1 MELFDIDSTINLLP
15 MDGIVNYFGQVIPI
29 NQANVYYQKLMET
42 VNWKNDEVVIF
53 GKHIITKRKVAW
65 YGDTNFTYTYSNTTK
80 QATVWTTEL
89 LALKVLVEEKC
100 KTTFN
105 SCLLNLYH
113 NGTEGMG
120 WHSDDEKSLQNECTI
135 ASLSLGAE
143 RKFLLKH
150 KTTKQTVTVNLH
162 TGSLLAMKGSTQT
175 NWVHSLPK
183 TTKVNTPRINL
194 TFRSMVL

>member
-1 MELFDIDSTINLLP
+1 MELFDIDSSINLLP
-15 MDGIVNYFGQVIPI
+15 MDGIVNYFGQVISSQ
-29 NQANVYYQKLMET
+29 QANFYYQKLMES
-42 VNWKNDEVVIF
+42 VDWKNDEVVIF

-65 YGDTNFTYTYSNTTK
+65 YGDSNFTYTYSNTTK
-80 QATVWTTEL
+80 QATLWTTEL
-89 LALKVLVEEKC
+89 LALKILVEEKC

-120 WHSDDEKSLQNECTI
+120 WHSDDEKSIQKECTI
-135 ASLSLGAE
+135 ASLSFGAE

-150 KTTKQTVTVNLH
+150 KQTKQLISVNLQS
-162 TGSLLAMKGSTQT
+162 GSLLAMKGSTQT
-175 NWVHSLPK
+175 NWIHSLPK
-183 TTKVNTPRINL
+183 TTRVNTPRINL

>member
-1 MELFDIDSTINLLP
+1 MNLFELDNSINLLP
-15 MDGIVNYFGQVIPI
+15 GDGIVNYFAQVLQPQ
-29 NQANVYYQKLMET
+29 QATKYFEQLMDT
-42 VNWKNDEVVIF
+42 VPWKNDEVVIF

-65 YGDTNFTYTYSNTTK
+65 FGDSNFSYTYSNTTK
-80 QATVWTTEL
+80 QATIWTKEL
-89 LALKVLVEEKC
+89 LELKNLAEEKC
-100 KTTFN
+100 QTTFN

-113 NGTEGMG
+113 NGAEGMG

-150 KTTKQTVTVNLH
+150 KQTKQAVSVQLQN
-162 TGSLLAMKGSTQT
+162 GSLLAMKGATQT
-175 NWVHSLPK
+175 NWLHSLPK
-183 TTKVNTPRINL
+183 TTRVSTARINL